1 MINSN
6 RDESSPYANLCESHY
21 DEILISSITMTSRI
35 HFHRTT
41 SVPELEW
48 VVDLLCLVVIE
59 IDRRSIF
66 RRWFHEPRD
75 VPSKSNVGR
84 ECCPPPRTSFF
95 FAVVVVRKQRRQLTP
110 ATSQCFRAAL
120 FLITF
125 SPPSFFLPV
134 HRVDLW
140 LTLNYG

>member
-66 RRWFHEPRD
+66 RRFVSRTTRCTIQAERGTRMLSTSTD
-75 VPSKSNVGR
+75 ELLLRRGR
-84 ECCPPPRTSFF
+84 RS
-95 FAVVVVRKQRRQLTP
+95 
-110 ATSQCFRAAL
+110 
-120 FLITF
+120 
-125 SPPSFFLPV
+125 
-134 HRVDLW
+134 
-140 LTLNYG
+140 